1 MLHSV
6 ARMIRE
12 KMERDAPR
20 GGRQTLELHGL
31 TMRVEYHGMKWYH
44 AKRNIRAGWDDLAI
58 EEFDDEIVAAIQ
70 GDEHFSQMDLT
81 SFFGLSYASW
91 LTLPRVLM
99 EAMPPAWQ
107 ESMATLLHEY
117 QQAYPGQ
124 PHLGTT
130 VRCTDGGKLVQ
141 TPNWLTNYRHPDMA
155 AIEAARSEP

>member
-20 GGRQTLELHGL
+20 YGRQLMELHGL
-31 TMRVEYHGMKWYH
+31 TMRVEYCGLKWYH
-44 AKRNIRAGWDDLAI
+44 AKRNIRGGWDDLTVD
-58 EEFDDEIVAAIQ
+58 EFDDETVKAIR
-70 GDEHFSQMDLT
+70 GEAHTPQMDLA

-99 EAMPPAWQ
+99 EAMPSAWQ
-107 ESMATLLHEY
+107 ESIATLLHEY

-124 PHLGTT
+124 PQLGTT
-130 VRCTDGGKLVQ
+130 VRCTEGGKLVH

-155 AIEAARSEP
+155 AIEAARREP